1 MSKRVQK
8 STTWMKVRK
17 FFNDVHLWGGLISGI
32 VVFIVCITGTIYT
45 YNTEIRALAMPEF
58 NKVKVEGEKKNADEL
73 LALVKPEVQGKVVG
87 VKVPYAADATILFM
101 YTKKEKDKG
110 EQAGE
115 GRGAGEKGE
124 GRSAE
129 GGSAVGTAEKREGGA
144 KSETGKPEKI
154 SEEGERHAHGKEQ
167 KAGKPEDSVAGK
179 VEEKTA
185 AAGQKVGES
194 KPAQGPG
201 QAGPAGP
208 GGPGGGRGP
217 RSNQLAVNPYNGQV
231 IGDPSEVKTK
241 TAEFMQKMF
250 GLHRWLLLNEIEEP
264 LIEGVENRKLGSWI
278 TGTATLLF
286 LLGVISGMVIWFP
299 NKMRAWK
306 NGLNIRWSANWK
318 RINHDLHNTLGFY
331 SCIILFLMAVTGPF
345 WSFDWYR
352 TGWQK
357 TWGTYKA
364 PDAPK
369 EEKAPVLST
378 VPADGKKPLN
388 IEETILAVN
397 KILPYDGDVTITFAK
412 DSTSTVSVSKNRV
425 GFFAPSAGDK
435 LTLDQYTGEALEKD
449 IFREKPFNERASASI
464 KALHIGDIYG
474 PFTKLLYFISC
485 LIATSLPVTGVLIWI
500 NKMKK
505 KKK

>member
-8 STTWMKVRK
+8 KTTWMKVRK
-17 FFNDVHLWGGLISGI
+17 LFNDIHLWGGLISGI

-45 YNTEIRALAMPEF
+45 YNTEIRAWAMPEF
-58 NKVKVEGEKKNADEL
+58 NKVKVEGQKKNADQL
-73 LALVKPEVQGKVVG
+73 LATVTPEVKGKIVG
-87 VKVPYAADATILFM
+87 VKVPYADNAPTFFM
-101 YTKKEKDKG
+101 YNKKEKDAEGKDKEGKEGKPENSKG
-110 EQAGE
+110 QEGQKPE
-115 GRGAGEKGE
+115 GRKEVKEGA
-124 GRSAE
+124 
-129 GGSAVGTAEKREGGA
+129 TAEKPQ
-144 KSETGKPEKI
+144 KPE
-154 SEEGERHAHGKEQ
+154 EA
-167 KAGKPEDSVAGK
+167 
-179 VEEKTA
+179 
-185 AAGQKVGES
+185 KVGES
-194 KPAQGPG
+194 KGP
-201 QAGPAGP
+201 QRAAPAGP

-217 RSNQLAVNPYNGQV
+217 RANQLAVNPYTGQV
-231 IGDPSEVKTK
+231 IGDPSDVKTK
-241 TAEFMQKMF
+241 TAAFMQKMF

-264 LIEGVENRKLGSWI
+264 IIEGVENRKLGSWI

-286 LLGVISGMVIWFP
+286 LLGVITGIVIWFP

-318 RINHDLHNTLGFY
+318 RLNHDLHNTLGFY

-352 TGWQK
+352 AGWQK
-357 TWGTYKA
+357 TWGTYKS

-369 EEKAPVLST
+369 DEKAAILST
-378 VPADGKKPLN
+378 LPADGKKPMS

-397 KILPYDGDVTITFAK
+397 KVLPYDGDVTINFAK
-412 DSTSTVSVSKNRV
+412 DSVGTVSISKNRT

-435 LTLDQYTGEALEKD
+435 LTLDQYSGEVLERD
-449 IFREKPFNERASASI
+449 VFREKPFNQRASASI

-485 LIATSLPVTGVLIWI
+485 LIATSLPVTGVMIWI

-505 KKK
+505 TKK

>member
-8 STTWMKVRK
+8 KSTWMKVRK
-17 FFNDVHLWGGLISGI
+17 LFNDIHLWGGLISGI

-45 YNTEIRALAMPEF
+45 YNTEIRAWAMPEF
-58 NKVKVEGEKKNADEL
+58 NKVKVEGQKKNADQL
-73 LALVKPEVQGKVVG
+73 LAAITPEVKGKIVG
-87 VKVPYAADATILFM
+87 VKVPYADNAPTFFM
-101 YTKKEKDKG
+101 YNKKEKD
-110 EQAGE
+110 GE
-115 GRGAGEKGE
+115 GKEKE
-124 GRSAE
+124 GKEGKPENPKGQEGQKPDGQKEVKESA
-129 GGSAVGTAEKREGGA
+129 TAEKPQRA
-144 KSETGKPEKI
+144 
-154 SEEGERHAHGKEQ
+154 GEA
-167 KAGKPEDSVAGK
+167 
-179 VEEKTA
+179 
-185 AAGQKVGES
+185 KVGES
-194 KPAQGPG
+194 KGP
-201 QAGPAGP
+201 QRAAPAGP

-217 RSNQLAVNPYNGQV
+217 RANQLAVNPYTGQV
-231 IGDPSEVKTK
+231 IGDPSDVKTK

-264 LIEGVENRKLGSWI
+264 IIEGVENRKLGSWI

-286 LLGVISGMVIWFP
+286 LLGVITGIVIWFP

-318 RINHDLHNTLGFY
+318 RLNHDLHNTLGFY

-352 TGWQK
+352 AGWQK
-357 TWGTYKA
+357 TWGTYKS

-378 VPADGKKPLN
+378 LPADGKKPMS

-397 KILPYDGDVTITFAK
+397 KVLPYDGDVTINFAK
-412 DSTSTVSVSKNRV
+412 DSVGTISISKNRT

-435 LTLDQYTGEALEKD
+435 LTLDQYSGEVLERD
-449 IFREKPFNERASASI
+449 VFREKPFNQRASASI

-485 LIATSLPVTGVLIWI
+485 LIATSLPVTGVMIWI

-505 KKK
+505 TKK

>member
-1 MSKRVQK
+1 
-8 STTWMKVRK
+8 MKVRK
-17 FFNDVHLWGGLISGI
+17 LFNDIHLWGGLISGI

-45 YNTEIRALAMPEF
+45 YNTEIRAWAMPEF
-58 NKVKVEGEKKNADEL
+58 NKVKVEGQKKNADLL
-73 LALVKPEVQGKVVG
+73 LAAITPEVKGKIVG
-87 VKVPYAADATILFM
+87 VKVPYADNAPTFFM
-101 YTKKEKDKG
+101 YNKKEKD
-110 EQAGE
+110 GE
-115 GRGAGEKGE
+115 GKEKEGKEGKPENPKGQEGHKPDGPKEVKDGA
-124 GRSAE
+124 
-129 GGSAVGTAEKREGGA
+129 TAEKPQRA
-144 KSETGKPEKI
+144 
-154 SEEGERHAHGKEQ
+154 GEA
-167 KAGKPEDSVAGK
+167 
-179 VEEKTA
+179 
-185 AAGQKVGES
+185 KVGES
-194 KPAQGPG
+194 KGP
-201 QAGPAGP
+201 QRAAPAGP

-217 RSNQLAVNPYNGQV
+217 RANQLAVNPYTGQV
-231 IGDPSEVKTK
+231 IGDPSDVKTK

-264 LIEGVENRKLGSWI
+264 IIEGVENRKLGSWI

-286 LLGVISGMVIWFP
+286 LLGVITGIVIWFP

-318 RINHDLHNTLGFY
+318 RLNHDLHNTLGFY

-352 TGWQK
+352 AGWQK
-357 TWGTYKA
+357 TWGTYKS

-378 VPADGKKPLN
+378 LPADGKKPMS

-397 KILPYDGDVTITFAK
+397 KVLPYDGDVTINFAK
-412 DSTSTVSVSKNRV
+412 DSVGTVSISKNRT

-435 LTLDQYTGEALEKD
+435 LTLDQYSGEVLERD
-449 IFREKPFNERASASI
+449 VFREKPFNQRASASI

-485 LIATSLPVTGVLIWI
+485 LIATSLPVTGVMIWI

-505 KKK
+505 TKK

>member
-8 STTWMKVRK
+8 KSTWMKVRK
-17 FFNDVHLWGGLISGI
+17 LFNDIHLWGGLISGI

-45 YNTEIRALAMPEF
+45 YNTEIRAWAMPEF
-58 NKVKVEGEKKNADEL
+58 NKVKVEGQKKNADQL
-73 LALVKPEVQGKVVG
+73 LAAITPEVKGKIVG
-87 VKVPYAADATILFM
+87 VKVPYADNAPTFFM
-101 YTKKEKDKG
+101 YNKKEKD
-110 EQAGE
+110 GE
-115 GRGAGEKGE
+115 GKEKEGKEGKPENPKGQEGQKPEGQKEVKEGA
-124 GRSAE
+124 
-129 GGSAVGTAEKREGGA
+129 TAEKPQRA
-144 KSETGKPEKI
+144 
-154 SEEGERHAHGKEQ
+154 GEA
-167 KAGKPEDSVAGK
+167 
-179 VEEKTA
+179 
-185 AAGQKVGES
+185 KVGES
-194 KPAQGPG
+194 KGP
-201 QAGPAGP
+201 QRAAPAGP

-217 RSNQLAVNPYNGQV
+217 RANQLAVNPYTGQV
-231 IGDPSEVKTK
+231 IGDPSDVKTK

-264 LIEGVENRKLGSWI
+264 IIEGVENRKLGSWI

-286 LLGVISGMVIWFP
+286 LLGVITGIVIWFP

-318 RINHDLHNTLGFY
+318 RLNHDLHNTLGFY

-352 TGWQK
+352 AGWQK
-357 TWGTYKA
+357 TWGTYKS

-378 VPADGKKPLN
+378 LPADGKKPMS

-397 KILPYDGDVTITFAK
+397 KVLPYDGDVTINFAK
-412 DSTSTVSVSKNRV
+412 DSVGTVSISKNRT

-435 LTLDQYTGEALEKD
+435 LTLDQYSGEVLERD
-449 IFREKPFNERASASI
+449 VFREKPFNQRASASI

-485 LIATSLPVTGVLIWI
+485 LIATSLPVTGVMIWI

-505 KKK
+505 TKK

>member
-1 MSKRVQK
+1 
-8 STTWMKVRK
+8 MKVRK
-17 FFNDVHLWGGLISGI
+17 LFNDIHLWGGLISGF

-45 YNTEIRALAMPEF
+45 YNTEIRAWAMPEF
-58 NKVKVEGEKKNADEL
+58 NKVKVEGQKKNADQL
-73 LALVKPEVQGKVVG
+73 LAAITPEVKGKIVG
-87 VKVPYAADATILFM
+87 VKVPYADNAPTFFM
-101 YTKKEKDKG
+101 YNKKEKD
-110 EQAGE
+110 GE
-115 GRGAGEKGE
+115 GKEKEGKEGKPENPKGQEGHKPDGQKEVKEGA
-124 GRSAE
+124 
-129 GGSAVGTAEKREGGA
+129 TAEKPQRA
-144 KSETGKPEKI
+144 
-154 SEEGERHAHGKEQ
+154 GEA
-167 KAGKPEDSVAGK
+167 
-179 VEEKTA
+179 
-185 AAGQKVGES
+185 KVGES
-194 KPAQGPG
+194 KGP
-201 QAGPAGP
+201 QRAAPAGP

-217 RSNQLAVNPYNGQV
+217 RANQLAVNPYTGQV
-231 IGDPSEVKTK
+231 IGDPSDVKTK

-264 LIEGVENRKLGSWI
+264 IIEGVENRKLGSWI

-286 LLGVISGMVIWFP
+286 LLGVITGIVIWFP

-318 RINHDLHNTLGFY
+318 RLNHDLHNTLGFY

-352 TGWQK
+352 AGWQK
-357 TWGTYKA
+357 TWGTYKS

-378 VPADGKKPLN
+378 LPADGKKPMS

-397 KILPYDGDVTITFAK
+397 KVLPYDGDVTINFAK
-412 DSTSTVSVSKNRV
+412 DSVGTVSISKNRT

-435 LTLDQYTGEALEKD
+435 LTLDQYSGEVLERD
-449 IFREKPFNERASASI
+449 VFREKPFNQRASASI

-485 LIATSLPVTGVLIWI
+485 LIATSLPVTGVMIWI

-505 KKK
+505 TKK